1 MKPLWRRIQRTSAWL
16 LLPLM
21 LLQFLTGYAMIHWRL
36 FGGLLSRPTAFRLH
50 SIIQPIAIAAFVT
63 HGFPWVRRALA
74 KRKVAGY
81 WTDGALVSVG
91 GGLVAFAVYLA
102 IRG

>member
-1 MKPLWRRIQRTSAWL
+1 MRLLWRRIQRTAAWL

-21 LLQFLTGYAMIHWRL
+21 LLQFLSGYAMIHWRL

-50 SIIQPIAIAAFVT
+50 SIIQPITLAAFVT

-74 KRKVAGY
+74 KRNASSR
-81 WTDGALVSVG
+81 WIDGALALVG
-91 GGLVAFAVYLA
+91 TGLVAFAAYLA
-102 IRG
+102 VRG